1 MKKAL
6 LFFSLLVLLP
16 ACMRAQQLST
26 DKIVISDLATDDWGV
41 YFTVGLE
48 GSRLYTALNMDITMP
63 EGISVAYYKGNPDVS
78 MYKKSGSIFPYD
90 EDNRDGNKT
99 WKHSVECTYGV
110 VAPRM
115 LRIACYSGSLANF
128 KDTSG
133 TLFIIYVDVD
143 EEQLAASFCPKPIV
157 TVSGIA
163 LVESDNTKHVPADFT
178 CRPFASVIPAER
190 TLPLNISGEN
200 QIGTLILPFGVDA
213 LPQGVKAYAGSTID
227 EAASELLLTPVTKLD
242 ACTPYIVYAPN
253 GYEGTLTGTVDMMA
267 EYPATDVYSQGFLT
281 GVLSTT
287 VVNDG
292 YIMQNQEKG
301 DGPMF
306 YNAEGSSFAL
316 PAGRCYLTLPTSF
329 AAKAVRMRIE
339 GTTGFD
345 NIEIINHDSQIL
357 YDLSGRRVE
366 NPTSGGIY
374 ISNGKKIVVK

>member
-16 ACMRAQQLST
+16 ACMWAQEVST
-26 DKIVISDLATDDWGV
+26 DKIVISDLATDQYGT

-48 GSRLYTALNMDITMP
+48 GSHLYTALNMDITMP
-63 EGISVAYYKGNPDVS
+63 EGISVADYDGEPDVAIYDS
-78 MYKKSGSIFPYD
+78 ENTVFPFTTD
-90 EDNRDGNKT
+90 KRVNKT
-99 WKHSVECTYGV
+99 WKHNVACTYGI

-115 LRIACYSGSLANF
+115 LRIACYSDNNDDF
-128 KDTSG
+128 DFTSG
-133 TLFIIYVDVD
+133 DLFIIYVKVD
-143 EEQLAASFCPKPIV
+143 EELLAASFCPKPIV

-213 LPQGVKAYAGSTID
+213 LPQGVKAYAGNTID

-253 GYEGTLTGTVDMMA
+253 GHSGTLTGTVDMTA
-267 EYPATDVYSQGFLT
+267 EYPTTDVYSQGFLT

-292 YIMQNQEKG
+292 YIMQNQGK
-301 DGPMF
+301 GPMF

-345 NIEIINHDSQIL
+345 NIEIINHDSQVL
-357 YDLSGRRVE
+357 YDLAGRRVE

>member
-26 DKIVISDLATDDWGV
+26 DKIVISDLATDDYGV

-63 EGISVAYYKGNPDVS
+63 EGISVADYEGEPDVA
-78 MYKKSGSIFPYD
+78 IYD
-90 EDNRDGNKT
+90 SENTVLPFTTDKRGNKT
-99 WKHSVECTYGV
+99 WKHNVACTYGI

-115 LRIACYSGSLANF
+115 LRIACYSDNNDDFASTLG
-128 KDTSG
+128 D
-133 TLFIIYVDVD
+133 LFIIYVEVD

-190 TLPLNISGEN
+190 TLPLNISREN

-253 GYEGTLTGTVDMMA
+253 GYTGTLTGTVDMMA

-301 DGPMF
+301 EGPMF

-357 YDLSGRRVE
+357 YDLAGRRVE

>member
-16 ACMRAQQLST
+16 ACMWAQEVST

-63 EGISVAYYKGNPDVS
+63 EGISVADYEGEPDVA
-78 MYKKSGSIFPYD
+78 IYD
-90 EDNRDGNKT
+90 SENTVLPFTTKRNEKI
-99 WKHSVECTYGV
+99 WKHNVACTYGI

-115 LRIACYSGSLANF
+115 LRIACYSDNNDDFAS
-128 KDTSG
+128 TSG
-133 TLFIIYVDVD
+133 DLFIIYVDVD
-143 EEQLAASFCPKPIV
+143 EKQLAASFCPKPIV

-227 EAASELLLTPVTKLD
+227 EVASELLLTPVAQLE

-253 GYEGTLTGTVDMMA
+253 GHSGTLTGTVDMTA

-301 DGPMF
+301 EGPMF
-306 YNAEGSSFAL
+306 YNAEGSNFAL

-345 NIEIINHDSQIL
+345 NIEIINHDSQVL
-357 YDLSGRRVE
+357 YDLAGRRVE

>member
-16 ACMRAQQLST
+16 ACMWAQEVST
-26 DKIVISDLATDDWGV
+26 DKIVISDLATDNYGA
-41 YFTVGLE
+41 YFTVGLK
-48 GSRLYTALNMDITMP
+48 GSYLYTALNMDITMP
-63 EGISVAYYKGNPDVS
+63 EGISVADYEGEPDVAIYDS
-78 MYKKSGSIFPYD
+78 ENTVFPFTPD
-90 EDNRDGNKT
+90 KRGNKT
-99 WKHSVECTYGV
+99 WKHNVACTYGI

-115 LRIACYSGSLANF
+115 LRIACYSDNNDDFAS
-128 KDTSG
+128 TSG
-133 TLFIIYVDVD
+133 TLFIIYVKVD
-143 EEQLAASFCPKPIV
+143 EELLAASFCPKPIV

-213 LPQGVKAYAGSTID
+213 LPQGVKAYAGNTID
-227 EAASELLLTPVTKLD
+227 EEASELLLTPVTKLD

-253 GYEGTLTGTVDMMA
+253 GYTGTLTGTVDMTA

-292 YIMQNQEKG
+292 YIMQNQ
-301 DGPMF
+301 DAGPMF
-306 YNAEGSSFAL
+306 YNAEGSNFAL
-316 PAGRCYLTLPTSF
+316 PAGRCYLTLPASY
-329 AAKAVRMRIE
+329 AAKVVRMRIE
-339 GTTGFD
+339 GTMGFD

-357 YDLSGRRVE
+357 YDLAGRRVE

>member
-16 ACMRAQQLST
+16 ACMWAQEVST
-26 DKIVISDLATDDWGV
+26 DKIVISDLATDQYGT

-48 GSRLYTALNMDITMP
+48 GSHLYTALNMDITMP
-63 EGISVAYYKGNPDVS
+63 EGISVAYYNGNPDVS
-78 MYKKSGSIFPYD
+78 LYKKSGSIFPYD
-90 EDNRDGNKT
+90 EDRDGNKT

-128 KDTSG
+128 AYTSG

-143 EEQLAASFCPKPIV
+143 KELLAASFCPKPIV

-163 LVESDNTKHVPADFT
+163 LVENDNTKHVPADFT

-213 LPQGVKAYAGSTID
+213 LPQGVKAYAGNTID
-227 EAASELLLTPVTKLD
+227 EVASELLLTPVAQLE

-253 GYEGTLTGTVDMMA
+253 GHSGTLTGTVDMTA
-267 EYPATDVYSQGFLT
+267 EYPTTDVYSQGFLT

-292 YIMQNQEKG
+292 YIMQNQG
-301 DGPMF
+301 QGPMF
-306 YNAEGSSFAL
+306 YNAEGSNFAL
-316 PAGRCYLTLPTSF
+316 PAGRCYLTLPASY
-329 AAKAVRMRIE
+329 AAKVVRMRIE

-345 NIEIINHDSQIL
+345 NIEIINHDSQVL
-357 YDLSGRRVE
+357 YDLAGRRVE

>member
-16 ACMRAQQLST
+16 ACMWAQEVST
-26 DKIVISDLATDDWGV
+26 DKIVISDLATDDYGA

-48 GSRLYTALNMDITMP
+48 GSYLYTALNMDITMP
-63 EGISVAYYKGNPDVS
+63 EGISVADYEGEPDVA
-78 MYKKSGSIFPYD
+78 IYD
-90 EDNRDGNKT
+90 SENTVLPFTTDKRGNKT
-99 WKHSVECTYGV
+99 WKHNVACTYGI

-115 LRIACYSGSLANF
+115 LRIACYSDNNDDFAS
-128 KDTSG
+128 TSG
-133 TLFIIYVDVD
+133 DLFIIYVDVD
-143 EEQLAASFCPKPIV
+143 EELLTASFCPKPIV

-213 LPQGVKAYAGSTID
+213 LPQGVKAYAGNTID
-227 EAASELLLTPVTKLD
+227 EVASELLLTPVAQLE

-253 GYEGTLTGTVDMMA
+253 GYTGTLTGTVDMTA
-267 EYPATDVYSQGFLT
+267 EYPTTDVYSQGSLT

-292 YIMQNQEKG
+292 YIMQNQG
-301 DGPMF
+301 AGPMF
-306 YNAEGSSFAL
+306 YNAEGSNFAL
-316 PAGRCYLTLPTSF
+316 PAGRCYLTLPASY
-329 AAKAVRMRIE
+329 AAKVVRMRIE

-345 NIEIINHDSQIL
+345 DIEITNHDSQVL
-357 YDLSGRRVE
+357 YDLAGRRVE

>member
-26 DKIVISDLATDDWGV
+26 DKIVISDLATDQYGT

-48 GSRLYTALNMDITMP
+48 GSHFYTALNMDITMP
-63 EGISVAYYKGNPDVS
+63 EGISVADYKGEPDVA
-78 MYKKSGSIFPYD
+78 IYD
-90 EDNRDGNKT
+90 SENTVLPFTTDKRGNKT
-99 WKHSVECTYGV
+99 WKHNVACTYGI

-115 LRIACYSGSLANF
+115 LRIACYSDNNDDFESI
-128 KDTSG
+128 SG
-133 TLFIIYVDVD
+133 DLFIIYVDVD
-143 EEQLAASFCPKPIV
+143 EEQLTASFCPKPIV

-253 GYEGTLTGTVDMMA
+253 GHSGTLTGTVDMTA

-292 YIMQNQEKG
+292 YIMQNQG
-301 DGPMF
+301 QGPMF

>member
-16 ACMRAQQLST
+16 ACMWAQEVST

-48 GSRLYTALNMDITMP
+48 GSHLYTALNMDITMP
-63 EGISVAYYKGNPDVS
+63 EGISVADCEGEPDVA
-78 MYKKSGSIFPYD
+78 IYD
-90 EDNRDGNKT
+90 SENTVLPFTTKRNEKI
-99 WKHSVECTYGV
+99 WKHNVACTYGI

-115 LRIACYSGSLANF
+115 LRIACYSDNNDDF
-128 KDTSG
+128 KSTSG

-163 LVESDNTKHVPADFT
+163 LVENDNTKHVPADFT

-213 LPQGVKAYAGSTID
+213 LPQGVKAYAGNTID
-227 EAASELLLTPVTKLD
+227 EVASELLLTPVAQLE

-253 GYEGTLTGTVDMMA
+253 GHSGTLTGTVDMTA
-267 EYPATDVYSQGFLT
+267 EYPTTDVYSQGSLT

-292 YIMQNQEKG
+292 YIMQNQG
-301 DGPMF
+301 AGPMF
-306 YNAEGSSFAL
+306 YNAEGSNFAL
-316 PAGRCYLTLPTSF
+316 PAGRCYLTLPASY
-329 AAKAVRMRIE
+329 AAKVVRMRIE

-345 NIEIINHDSQIL
+345 NIEIINHDSQVL
-357 YDLSGRRVE
+357 YDLAGRRVE

>member
-26 DKIVISDLATDDWGV
+26 DKIVISDLAKDQDGAS

-63 EGISVAYYKGNPDVS
+63 EGISVADYEGEPDVA
-78 MYKKSGSIFPYD
+78 IYD
-90 EDNRDGNKT
+90 SENTVLPFTTKRGVKI
-99 WKHSVECTYGV
+99 WKHNVACTYGI

-115 LRIACYSGSLANF
+115 LRIACYSDNNYDFTLP
-128 KDTSG
+128 SG
-133 TLFIIYVDVD
+133 DLFIIYVEVD
-143 EEQLAASFCPKPIV
+143 EKQLAASFCPKPIV

-292 YIMQNQEKG
+292 YIMQNQG

-357 YDLSGRRVE
+357 YDLAGRRVE

>member
-26 DKIVISDLATDDWGV
+26 DKIVISDLATDQYGT

-90 EDNRDGNKT
+90 EDRDGNKT

-128 KDTSG
+128 KYTSG
-133 TLFIIYVDVD
+133 YLFIIYVDVD
-143 EEQLAASFCPKPIV
+143 EEQLTASFCPKPIV

-178 CRPFASVIPAER
+178 CRPFASVISAER

-253 GYEGTLTGTVDMMA
+253 GYTGTLTGTVDMTA

-292 YIMQNQEKG
+292 YIMQNQGKG

-357 YDLSGRRVE
+357 YDLAGRRVE